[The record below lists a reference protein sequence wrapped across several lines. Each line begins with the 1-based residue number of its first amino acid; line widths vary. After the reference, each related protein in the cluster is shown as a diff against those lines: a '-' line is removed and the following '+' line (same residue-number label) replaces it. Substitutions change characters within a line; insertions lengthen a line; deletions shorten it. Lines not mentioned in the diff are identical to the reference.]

1 MSREHG
7 NHVLNCNGLSVG
19 YKDKA
24 VLSGL
29 DLAFEAGHFISLLGP
44 NGAGKTTLLRT
55 LSRHLAPLSGRIEV
69 LGRPLPLL
77 TGPGTGSVYGGRADG
92 QGVASSFYGL

>member
-1 MSREHG
+1 MDYDTTATPILTCRD
-7 NHVLNCNGLSVG
+7 LTVG

-29 DLAFEAGHFISLLGP
+29 NLDFETGQFISLLGP

-55 LSRHLAPLSGRIEV
+55 LSRHLDPLDRPYRDRGPAAAPDECH
-69 LGRPLPLL
+69 
-77 TGPGTGSVYGGRADG
+77 GTGHR
-92 QGVASSFYGL
+92 LWPWC